1 MKGSETKKQW
11 FAPTVVFNAA
21 SPSKE
26 YEGLI
31 PPIRALDGKIS
42 RAERY
47 GFYRICQSVKQL
59 LALCSGLMVSFVKIV
74 STPFKTFK
82 MAKSSNSGNQ
92 HVVPRGNQWA
102 VTGAGNSRA
111 TVIVSS
117 QQQAI
122 SIAKPIA
129 QNQGG
134 DVVIHG
140 SNGQIRERNSYGND
154 PFPPK
159 G

>member
-1 MKGSETKKQW
+1 
-11 FAPTVVFNAA
+11 
-21 SPSKE
+21 
-26 YEGLI
+26 
-31 PPIRALDGKIS
+31 
-42 RAERY
+42 
-47 GFYRICQSVKQL
+47 
-59 LALCSGLMVSFVKIV
+59 
-74 STPFKTFK
+74 
-82 MAKSSNSGNQ
+82 MAKSSNNGNQ

-111 TVIVSS
+111 TAIVST

-140 SNGQIRERNSYGND
+140 RNGQIRERNSYGND